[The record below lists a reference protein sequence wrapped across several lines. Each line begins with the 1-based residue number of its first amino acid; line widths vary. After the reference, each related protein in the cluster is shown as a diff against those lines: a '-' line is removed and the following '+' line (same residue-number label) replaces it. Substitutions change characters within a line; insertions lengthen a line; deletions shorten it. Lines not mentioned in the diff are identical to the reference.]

1 MMGNL
6 PNILLCYSDKKSYS
20 SNSGRH
26 RKLLQK
32 DILLPFFIN
41 EVISD
46 LLADIVFFCE
56 YCISFMHNN
65 DRILKIFSPFNIYNM
80 HNFSI
85 IFT

>member
-46 LLADIVFFCE
+46 LLADIVFFL
-56 YCISFMHNN
+56 
-65 DRILKIFSPFNIYNM
+65 RILHIIYA
-80 HNFSI
+80 
-85 IFT
+85 